1 MAADFMANGLA
12 YMIGVPAV
20 TAIVPA
26 GGVVNIY
33 SLSIAVATGRTIVSD
48 LF

>member
-26 GGVVNIY
+26 RGVVY
-33 SLSIAVATGRTIVSD
+33 
-48 LF
+48 